1 MIIITITELITIFI
15 IVLALSFW
23 LLVLVISKVIDIF
36 NKHKKGK
43 K

>member
-1 MIIITITELITIFI
+1 MIIITITELVGIFI

-23 LLVLVISKVIDIF
+23 ILFLIISKVIDVF
-36 NKHKKGK
+36 NKHNKGK